1 MSQMTAMAS
10 SSALPN
16 SSDLPR
22 LDVTA
27 GVHRGVSLPLDEAV
41 YSIGSGAA
49 ANLMLRDAGVEERH
63 LTLRFS
69 ARHVGIEASGG
80 DVHVIHAGRETT
92 ITRGHGY
99 RARLPVD
106 IRIGE
111 ATLRLG
117 MPQRGGPAANPVW
130 YGKAQ
135 WAIAALFMFICAGA
149 LAMLRDGP
157 IYDPAPESLQRLSI
171 TEEQAVPAPEA
182 ASLQLARADLANQ
195 AKAAGLNNLKLD
207 AGAGQLRVSGTVE
220 HGQEQ
225 DWLALQHYFD
235 GRYGRQYVLRG
246 DVSVR
251 ESAARPRVNFQAVW
265 FGDNPYVINASGA
278 RLYPG
283 APLDGGWKL
292 ERIEDGEVVL
302 ALGDERF
309 ALTLGPS
316 PAPEG

>member
-1 MSQMTAMAS
+1 MTAIAS

-16 SSDLPR
+16 SGDLPR

-49 ANLMLRDAGVEERH
+49 ANLMLRDVGVMERH
-63 LTLRFS
+63 LTLCFS
-69 ARHVGIEASGG
+69 ARHVDVEATGG
-80 DVHVIHAGRETT
+80 DVRVIRAGRETT
-92 ITRGHGY
+92 IVRGHGY
-99 RARLPVD
+99 RGRLPVD

-111 ATLRLG
+111 ATLRLAV
-117 MPQRGGPAANPVW
+117 PERNGPAVNPVW

-149 LAMLRDGP
+149 LAMLRDTP
-157 IYDPAPESLQRLSI
+157 MYASEPESLQRLSI
-171 TEEQAVPAPEA
+171 AEEQPVQAPKA
-182 ASLQLARADLANQ
+182 ASLQLARADLASQ
-195 AKAAGLNNLKLD
+195 AKAAGLENLKLD
-207 AGAGQLRVSGTVE
+207 VSAGQVRVSGTVE
-220 HGQEQ
+220 PGQEQ
-225 DWLALQHYFD
+225 DWLALQQYFD

-246 DVSVR
+246 DVRVR

-283 APLDGGWKL
+283 APLEGGWKL
-292 ERIEDGEVVL
+292 ERIEDGQVVL

-309 ALTLGPS
+309 ALTLGR
-316 PAPEG
+316 